1 MFINQKTIKF
11 ITFFCCFSIFSS
23 ISQTNEDVPLN
34 NIVLN
39 ETPKLISSVKF
50 EDLLGN
56 EVHLSDYHGKLVVI
70 NFWTTWCASC
80 KEEIP
85 TLDNFYADNNFK
97 NLQVFAVNMEQ
108 PNIGKTKKFFTDL
121 NIKKL
126 EIFFDKNLNF
136 VKEFK
141 IRGVPTTVLVNK
153 KGEEFAKIIGS
164 INFQNKEFLKWLNKY
179 D

>member
-1 MFINQKTIKF
+1 MFKNQKITKF
-11 ITFFCCFSIFSS
+11 LFFFFCFSIFSS

-56 EVHLSDYHGKLVVI
+56 EVHLSDYHGKLIII
-70 NFWTTWCASC
+70 NFWATWCTLC

-85 TLDNFYADNNFK
+85 SLDNFYADNNFK
-97 NLQVFAVNMEQ
+97 NLQVFAVNIEQ
-108 PNIGKTKKFFTDL
+108 PNITKTKKFFTDL

-141 IRGVPTTVLVNK
+141 LTGVPTTILMNK

-164 INFQNKEFLKWLNKY
+164 INFQNKEFSKWLNKY